1 MHIKSLVCAF
11 VLFFLSVGSESARA
25 YDNKLDVAIGYFSV
39 NGTNND
45 TNKKAAVSGVGAYQ
59 IRYRRALTSHFD
71 FAAGYSLYFK
81 QVITGSS
88 IYGLNLEVIYFPLSA
103 SGTIESKTDNITLS
117 VAERL
122 RPFVSGSF
130 LQRNFSG
137 LQTTFVG
144 FGAGAGAEYTLTQN
158 MSFISYARYA
168 MLNATSL
175 STATELTLTAGL
187 VFGF

>member
-1 MHIKSLVCAF
+1 MHIKRSACA
-11 VLFFLSVGSESARA
+11 LIFFLFLFLFGNRNGAGIESASA
-25 YDNKLDVAIGYFSV
+25 YDNKLDVTIGYFSV

-45 TNKKAAVSGVGAYQ
+45 TNKKAAVSGIVGAYQ

-71 FAAGYSLYFK
+71 FAAGYSLYFQ
-81 QVITGSS
+81 QVITGNS

-103 SGTIESKTDNITLS
+103 SGTIESKTDDVTLR

-122 RPFVSGSF
+122 RPFVSGAF

-144 FGAGAGAEYTLTQN
+144 FGAGGGVEYTLTPN
-158 MSFISYARYA
+158 MSFISY
-168 MLNATSL
+168 
-175 STATELTLTAGL
+175 G
-187 VFGF
+187 